1 MLTRTPR
8 GISRRCRIKRARG
21 AELSVHWIAKS
32 EEVVPAID
40 AAKASDAWALNVLS
54 SPLLVANRQA
64 IIERTAQLRL
74 PAMYQWPEMAE
85 EGGLMAYGPRL
96 IQIFRE
102 LGRRQLIKLFRGVRP
117 EDLPVE
123 QPTQF
128 DLVINLKTAKALGL
142 TKIGR
147 ASCREGGEMTKGN

>member
-1 MLTRTPR
+1 TPR

-40 AAKASDAWALNVLS
+40 AAKASEAWALNVLS

-74 PAMYQWPEMAE
+74 PAMYQWPEFAE
-85 EGGLMAYGPRL
+85 EGGLMACGPRL
-96 IQIFRE
+96 SPLLRE
-102 LGRRQLIKLFRGVRP
+102 LGPSPLI
-117 EDLPVE
+117 
-123 QPTQF
+123 
-128 DLVINLKTAKALGL
+128 
-142 TKIGR
+142 
-147 ASCREGGEMTKGN
+147 

>member
-8 GISRRCRIKRARG
+8 GISRRCRIQRARG

-40 AAKASDAWALNVLS
+40 AAKASDAWALNVVS

-117 EDLPVE
+117 ADLPVE

-142 TKIGR
+142 TIPPMLLAR
-147 ASCREGGEMTKGN
+147 ADEVIE